1 MNTKKGS
8 LSVQGFILVNLVRV
22 GILAC
27 LLLAGYGLMKW
38 VFYTGPMVEKDYYS
52 ALESPVGDEIDAM
65 YGYALRSFK
74 ERRDTYRAK
83 LYLSDAYNKLTHNS
97 GLVPVG
103 EEERASRIQHMIGV
117 VNESEKQFRLA
128 IAAYEESL
136 KANPNNLE
144 SKYNLER
151 LKNQFPDLGKQ
162 KPDQQGGNQAGN
174 KQKGI

>member
-1 MNTKKGS
+1 MKTKNGS

-27 LLLAGYGLMKW
+27 LLLAGYGLLKS

-52 ALESPVGDEIDAM
+52 ALESPVGDDVDAM

-74 ERRDTYRAK
+74 ERGDSYRAK

-117 VNESEKQFRLA
+117 VNESEKQFRIA